1 MKINNATNNIKRLG
15 NYYGKQFGTGYA
27 GNVWDSNYIAPTL
40 MTMVG
45 GGREPHIIVK
55 RMIKSK

>member
-45 GGREPHIIVK
+45 GAESRILLLKE
-55 RMIKSK
+55 R